1 MFKRPIKLS
10 QCPMCDSREI
20 REIVEDRVY
29 QKPGEKVVV
38 VPNVP
43 REKCFSCG
51 EQFFDQDSFG
61 VIEAF
66 FEKKKKK
73 TATG

>member
-1 MFKRPIKLS
+1 
-10 QCPMCDSREI
+10 MCESCEI

-29 QKPGEKVVV
+29 EKNGKKVI

-51 EQFFDQDSFG
+51 EQFFDQDSFE

-66 FEKKKKK
+66 FENKKKA
-73 TATG
+73 ATG

>member
-1 MFKRPIKLS
+1 
-10 QCPMCDSREI
+10 MCDSKEI
-20 REIVEDRVY
+20 REVIEDRIY
-29 QKPGEKVVV
+29 EKNGKKVT

-51 EQFFDQDSFG
+51 EQFFDQDSFE

-66 FEKKKKK
+66 FEGKKK
-73 TATG
+73 TAAG